1 MDIIQGFIGI
11 FFTDRENNLSN
22 SLNKILFT
30 TSKPGNLLKSC
41 MEFNNLKLISFY
53 NIYCKYNQFMHVS

>member
-1 MDIIQGFIGI
+1 MLCNKFIQSLAIMDIIQGFIGI
-11 FFTDRENNLSN
+11 FFTDGENNLSN

-41 MEFNNLKLISFY
+41 MEFNSLKLI
-53 NIYCKYNQFMHVS
+53 IIL

>member
-41 MEFNNLKLISFY
+41 MEFNNLKLI
-53 NIYCKYNQFMHVS
+53 IIL